1 MTTREVVSGILLSR
15 YELLRMEQLTV
26 HARRTSSITVGSRS
40 RKTARGTCFPA
51 PVSEKNVLK
60 ASSPPP
66 VVLSLGI
73 CPSGCIQGRKEKTQ
87 PSDKTPKKRKGYKEP
102 ETRET
107 SKRLTSKIRRRTRNN
122 FEENHRK
129 EAY

>member
-1 MTTREVVSGILLSR
+1 MPV
-15 YELLRMEQLTV
+15 
-26 HARRTSSITVGSRS
+26 RTSSITVGSRS

-73 CPSGCIQGRKEKTQ
+73 CPSGCIQGRKEEHNRRIRHIINEKDT
-87 PSDKTPKKRKGYKEP
+87 KKQKPGKP
-102 ETRET
+102 P
-107 SKRLTSKIRRRTRNN
+107 N
-122 FEENHRK
+122 
-129 EAY
+129 A